1 MNFKSLYTETKEN
14 IELALLSLWAP
25 ANHRMRKVMTDLIRR
40 EPLFAEPVFQSMFP
54 WKDTTDPN
62 WRNYIAPEVVQIQE
76 KKAVKNGYVYTP
88 FEHQTK
94 SW

>member
-25 ANHRMRKVMTDLIRR
+25 ANHRMRKVMTALIRR

-62 WRNYIAPEVVQIQE
+62 WRN
-76 KKAVKNGYVYTP
+76 
-88 FEHQTK
+88 
-94 SW
+94 